1 MRRAGS
7 KKVGRTSYLGGR
19 FVDAA
24 RRCGRKWPTLA
35 ATSES
40 AYSKPARKRRH
51 VGSARSDDARKIAGR
66 ERRRSERIGGQMQLD
81 VSFERNEIYECGAVL
96 LTLLACPKEL
106 DKPRS
111 LDRFLSLCGKALW
124 LKHLASP
131 DDLSPITVRPPYV
144 FRHPDTIDRDVHFV
158 EKRLGER
165 MVAGRMAI
173 AFLRRADSGA
183 TPPLPQ
189 GIKRLSLNE
198 MAAFVAEDAGQV
210 DPINV
215 ERRVWAP
222 SRPVIHL
229 AAAAAMLGQRRNKGG
244 IPTGLETFLLDR
256 GFVEEVSRQA
266 ERLRALIAS
275 DAKFPV
281 KAEQLVPFRLG

>member
-1 MRRAGS
+1 
-7 KKVGRTSYLGGR
+7 
-19 FVDAA
+19 
-24 RRCGRKWPTLA
+24 
-35 ATSES
+35 
-40 AYSKPARKRRH
+40 

-198 MAAFVAEDAGQV
+198 MAAFVAEDAGQL